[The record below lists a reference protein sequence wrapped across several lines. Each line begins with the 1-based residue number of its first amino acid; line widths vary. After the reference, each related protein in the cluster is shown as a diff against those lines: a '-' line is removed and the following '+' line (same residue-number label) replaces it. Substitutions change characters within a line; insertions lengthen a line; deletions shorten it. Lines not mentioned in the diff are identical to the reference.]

1 MLTPRVQKPEV
12 SSQQYAVVLVNEE
25 QLNQLIRRPGIRQVN
40 SRFGAND
47 LHNRYERLQR
57 RTMAAVIAL
66 FLLVAGGL
74 AWVFV
79 PQPAMASMFPWSR
92 ASAVPT
98 IDTGAS
104 FSVTIA
110 SVDSADGANVAAT
123 RVRSLGLPAFTRRS
137 PGKYQVHQAMVGPF
151 ASLDEAELAQ
161 RRLGALGYRGARL
174 FVDES
179 LRGAPRSERPV
190 EVSATDPGL
199 LLLGAPD
206 RVSLVLELQTEPRQV
221 NSSRPDATTLLID
234 AGPMAT
240 AANPQQWSAP
250 DGVHLLHTVSIEML
264 AAQGGMNYLRAR
276 VALPEFAKANVR
288 TEGRRVYVDLTWPL
302 DIEDA
307 RAPRRPKPAVSQEG
321 SEQSPSENRDP
332 ISAGVDRAPVARGQE
347 GRYFETIKPIHQ
359 RITEIRPFL
368 LSAAQSG
375 SSDVYSALDQT
386 LATIEAALVE
396 MSVPAAENGQHQL
409 LVSALRVA
417 RSGLAPGFT
426 GDRVAQAQKA
436 ITMFPRPS
444 PAARRSSSWPDTHV
458 GRERRGRRSSPPR
471 PRRASSPPLFR
482 HQMR

>member
-12 SSQQYAVVLVNEE
+12 SGQQYAVVLVNEE
-25 QLNQLIRRPGIRQVN
+25 QLNQLIRRPGMRQVN
-40 SRFGAND
+40 SRFGSSD

-57 RTMAAVIAL
+57 RTTAAVI
-66 FLLVAGGL
+66 LLLLVVAGGL

-79 PQPAMASMFPWSR
+79 PQPAMASVFPWSR
-92 ASAVPT
+92 PAAIPT

-110 SVDSADGANVAAT
+110 SVDSVDGANVAAT

-137 PGKYQVHQAMVGPF
+137 PGKYQVYQAMVGPF

-179 LRGAPRSERPV
+179 LRGAPRGERPV
-190 EVSATDPGL
+190 EASATNPGL

-206 RVSLVLELQTEPRQV
+206 RISLVLELQSEPRQV
-221 NSSRPDATTLLID
+221 NSSRPDAATLQID

-240 AANPQQWSAP
+240 AASPQQWSAP
-250 DGVHLLHTVSIEML
+250 DGVHLLHTVSIETL
-264 AAQGGMNYLRAR
+264 AAQGGMNHLRAR
-276 VALPEFAKANVR
+276 VSLPEFAKANVR

-302 DIEDA
+302 DGENV
-307 RAPRRPKPAVSQEG
+307 RAPRRPTPTVVQEDGERSGNEYRAPSTGAVS
-321 SEQSPSENRDP
+321 
-332 ISAGVDRAPVARGQE
+332 AAAPKGQE
-347 GRYFETIKPIHQ
+347 GRYFEAIKPIHQ

-368 LSAAQSG
+368 MSAAQSG
-375 SSDVYSALDQT
+375 SPDVLAALDQT
-386 LATIEAALVE
+386 LANLEASLVA
-396 MSVPAAENGQHQL
+396 MSVPAAEAGQHQL

-426 GDRVAQAQKA
+426 GDRVGQAQKA
-436 ITMFPRPS
+436 ITMFEGAM
-444 PAARRSSSWPDTHV
+444 AAPVISVAP
-458 GRERRGRRSSPPR
+458 
-471 PRRASSPPLFR
+471 
-482 HQMR
+482 

>member
-1 MLTPRVQKPEV
+1 VLTPRVQKPEV

-25 QLNQLIRRPGIRQVN
+25 QLNQLIRRPGMRQVN
-40 SRFGAND
+40 SRFGSSD
-47 LHNRYERLQR
+47 VYNRYERLKR
-57 RTMAAVIAL
+57 RTTAAVI
-66 FLLVAGGL
+66 LLLLIAAGAL

-92 ASAVPT
+92 PPAIPT

-110 SVDSADGANVAAT
+110 SVDSSDGANVAAT

-137 PGKYQVHQAMVGPF
+137 PGKYQMYQAMVGPF

-179 LRGAPRSERPV
+179 LRGVPRNERPV
-190 EVSATDPGL
+190 EASPTDPGL

-206 RVSLVLELQTEPRQV
+206 RLSLVLELQSEPRQV
-221 NSSRPDATTLLID
+221 NSSRPDASTLQID

-250 DGVHLLHTVSIEML
+250 EGVHLLRTVSIETL
-264 AAQGGMNYLRAR
+264 AAQGGLNHLRAR
-276 VALPEFAKANVR
+276 VTLPEFAKANVR

-302 DIEDA
+302 DSEQA
-307 RAPRRPKPAVSQEG
+307 RAPRRPTPTVVEEESGRSGGEYR
-321 SEQSPSENRDP
+321 EPT
-332 ISAGVDRAPVARGQE
+332 SADRAPVTRGQE
-347 GRYFETIKPIHQ
+347 GRYFETIKPVHQ
-359 RITEIRPFL
+359 RISEIRPFL

-375 SSDVYSALDQT
+375 SPDVHAALDQT
-386 LATIEAALVE
+386 LATIEASLVS
-396 MSVPAAENGQHQL
+396 MSVPAAEAGQHQL
-409 LVSALRVA
+409 LVSAVQVA
-417 RSGLAPGFT
+417 RNGLAPGFL

-436 ITMFPRPS
+436 ITMFEGAM
-444 PAARRSSSWPDTHV
+444 AAPVISVAP
-458 GRERRGRRSSPPR
+458 
-471 PRRASSPPLFR
+471 
-482 HQMR
+482 